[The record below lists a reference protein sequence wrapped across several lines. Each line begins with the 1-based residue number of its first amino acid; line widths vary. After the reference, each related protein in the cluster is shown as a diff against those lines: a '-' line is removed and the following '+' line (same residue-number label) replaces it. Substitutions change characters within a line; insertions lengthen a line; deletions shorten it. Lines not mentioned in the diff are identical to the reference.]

1 MKKIVSIIFI
11 LFPVVLFSQEPYR
24 VILPQDLYRVENDS
38 VTIDLDEVVVL
49 KNRKFNDTKEKKYY
63 YWYYKKVQKAYPY
76 AVLASDK
83 IEELNAEISKLPNN
97 RKRKKFIR
105 KKQEFFENEF
115 ADELKSLTRTE
126 GRILIKLIHRQTG
139 ETFYSLIKD
148 YRSDWKAFWYN
159 SSAKFF
165 KLNLKSEYDP
175 QHDPLDFIVE
185 DILNRSF
192 ANGSLEKREAKLP
205 VDYFQLSDHW
215 ASISFYNEINSYIEK
230 YK

>member
-1 MKKIVSIIFI
+1 MKKIVLSLFIF
-11 LFPVVLFSQEPYR
+11 FPVLLFAQEGR
-24 VILPQDLYRVENDS
+24 TILPQDLYRVENDS
-38 VTIDLDEVVVL
+38 VTIDLDEVIVL
-49 KNRKFNDTKEKKYY
+49 KNRNFNDTKEKKYY

-83 IEELNAEISKLPNN
+83 INELNEEIAKLPNN
-97 RKRKKFIR
+97 RKRRKFIR

-115 ADELKSLTRTE
+115 ADELKTLTRTE

-139 ETFYSLIKD
+139 VSFYDLIKD

-165 KLNLKSEYDP
+165 KLNLKSEYHPESDA
-175 QHDPLDFIVE
+175 LDFIIE

-192 ANGSLEKREAKLP
+192 SNGSLERREAKIP
-205 VDYFQLSDHW
+205 IDYFQLNENW
-215 ASISFYNEINSYIEK
+215 ASLNFYDEINAYIEK